1 MNNAMKLGMAL
12 LLLPLATA
20 EASPRCGTGY
30 GSNHGSSHQD
40 VGVDVWVRSDDH
52 DCSTW
57 VEFEADRTG
66 WVAVYAAFSDGSVE
80 RVFPVYN
87 GERHKVKRG
96 RVYSVAV
103 ETYHNVRI
111 ESVQAVGSRKWFDP
125 NEVWVARAPYCDP
138 HRPALV
144 VTTACSVPLTTWH
157 FSVGWGGHT
166 HGLQVVRS
174 WSWAPRVVRSGHS
187 HGHHGHGHD
196 YGHGREHRYDDRDD
210 RRRKGSKV
218 KWKNNE
224 QNERR
229 HYASNNSKS
238 SNSSKN
244 GRKVKESKSRKPAGG
259 DGAAN
264 PSRWT
269 SGGNRSQ
276 KKVKV
281 TPGKKSSKA

>member
-20 EASPRCGTGY
+20 EASPR
-30 GSNHGSSHQD
+30 GSHHQD
-40 VGVDVWVRSDDH
+40 VGVDVWVRSDDC
-52 DCSTW
+52 DYSTW

-80 RVFPVYN
+80 RVFPVYD
-87 GERHKVKRG
+87 GERHKVKRN
-96 RVYSVAV
+96 RVYSVSV
-103 ETYHNVRI
+103 ETYRGVRI

-157 FSVGWGGHT
+157 FSIGWGGHS
-166 HGLQVVRS
+166 HGVHVERS
-174 WSWAPRVVRSGHS
+174 WSWAPRVVSSCDWRAN
-187 HGHHGHGHD
+187 
-196 YGHGREHRYDDRDD
+196 YGHRHDHRYERDYRYERND
-210 RRRKGSKV
+210 RRSKGSKV

-224 QNERR
+224 RNDRR
-229 HYASNNSKS
+229 HYASND
-238 SNSSKN
+238 SNRSKN

-269 SGGNRSQ
+269 SGGSKSQ